1 MPMSNRDDRRLAP
14 QPALTPPLR
23 VAILVVTLGVLIV
36 FGLFVGVV
44 GGLL

>member
-1 MPMSNRDDRRLAP
+1 MSNCDDRRLAP